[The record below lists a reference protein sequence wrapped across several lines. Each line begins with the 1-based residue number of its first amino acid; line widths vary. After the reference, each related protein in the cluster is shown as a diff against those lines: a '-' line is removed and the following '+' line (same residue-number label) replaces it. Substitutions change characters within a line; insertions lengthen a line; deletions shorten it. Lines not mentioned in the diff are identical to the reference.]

1 MVCSLDNPIAVH
13 DIIAIKIL
21 PFFMWISFQTFTEV
35 LSKWFQCCC
44 FCHSTLTS
52 VTMYIVVI
60 YIYICTTSTVKFSHL
75 DYSYLCIGY
84 FFKYLFG
91 SVLIYCMFSVF
102 PGLDVSTCSLMCS
115 LFLSCVSFGFCF
127 KTSLHIIQ
135 I

>member
-1 MVCSLDNPIAVH
+1 MIPMLLL
-13 DIIAIKIL
+13 L
-21 PFFMWISFQTFTEV
+21 PFNVNISDYV
-35 LSKWFQCCC
+35 YSC
-44 FCHSTLTS
+44 
-52 VTMYIVVI
+52 YI